1 MFNQIVRLF
10 MKYFTICNN
19 ENMPNSIKIAKVV
32 QQVLNKPLK
41 DRKFRQIWVH
51 WDYPKCKQ
59 LVTVQESRSIDEPI
73 KGLIGHNNTSVICNP
88 MVHQR
93 PL

>member
-51 WDYPKCKQ
+51 
-59 LVTVQESRSIDEPI
+59 
-73 KGLIGHNNTSVICNP
+73 
-88 MVHQR
+88 
-93 PL
+93 